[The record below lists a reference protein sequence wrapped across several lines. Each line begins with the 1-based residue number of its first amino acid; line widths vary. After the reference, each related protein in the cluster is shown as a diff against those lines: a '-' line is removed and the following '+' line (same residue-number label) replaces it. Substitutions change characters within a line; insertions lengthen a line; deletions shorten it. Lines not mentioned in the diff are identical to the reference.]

1 MTLKSYSR
9 STDGFVHRCGI
20 CWKRILIW
28 SALTLF
34 QPKPYQECT
43 CRTAQVYRKRECNFL
58 QEKMLR
64 IIIVDKQLRMLRPN
78 ESFPTFSYYQLL
90 CMLSK
95 AVITNL
101 CSLKNNDFL
110 SVYDKDVS
118 KSKGGLLNTF
128 SSDASN
134 LCSEI
139 DQSQQNTKVLHTTE
153 VTAALIGNILM
164 EAYAYYGPWSNIQI
178 LLFTDGGSS
187 HFTLSSFTWP
197 ENFPESLYSTVSI
210 LFISL
215 SDKKLSND
223 LLEVYNKFHLKS
235 AILEGSKYI
244 SNPKEYTVQGYVD
257 NLAEHVVN
265 KCHEMYPDSQNV
277 VINCGRLQSSATLIS
292 SPGIHFTTESDNM
305 IIDSLYMEIFGFLN
319 LSDLNNPPVNGRFIV
334 VSKQQSTVDE
344 PDFLCLLLEALKTTK
359 SAAVCNIYVIMTN
372 ITQESDPSYSSERHN
387 HKYHHHHHQSQ
398 HRSENQKQEH
408 IKNSLNRTF
417 WTHGYLHHIDLKKS
431 ILVLSVFEKDCT
443 GLPWLGQFSHLAP
456 VTDFAGS
463 QLYDDVN
470 GTSPFPVRT
479 PDYLSYKTDST
490 RYVSWS
496 SQSAML
502 MDINK
507 VFRLSRRLPD
517 KSALLYKE
525 LNRLRSAATL
535 YGCPDLLLK
544 IHSMIMSM
552 HESSITQHSNINND
566 HIKALQDCLN
576 HVSRL
581 LLQQEVDSHG
591 DNEADGDAS
600 NKRMI
605 TVSSSDKS

>member
-1 MTLKSYSR
+1 
-9 STDGFVHRCGI
+9 
-20 CWKRILIW
+20 
-28 SALTLF
+28 
-34 QPKPYQECT
+34 
-43 CRTAQVYRKRECNFL
+43 
-58 QEKMLR
+58 MLR

-128 SSDASN
+128 SSDAYN

-139 DQSQQNTKVLHTTE
+139 DQSQQNTKVLYTTK

-164 EAYAYYGPWSNIQI
+164 EAHAYYGPWSNIQI

-197 ENFPESLYSTVSI
+197 EHFPERLYSTVSI

-235 AILEGSKYI
+235 AILEGSTYI
-244 SNPKEYTVQGYVD
+244 SNPKDYTVQGYVD
-257 NLAEHVVN
+257 NLAGHVVN
-265 KCHEMYPDSQNV
+265 RCYEMYPNSQNA
-277 VINCGRLQSSATLIS
+277 VINCGRLQSSATLIA
-292 SPGIHFTTESDNM
+292 SPGIYFTTTGSHN
-305 IIDSLYMEIFGFLN
+305 IITDSLYVEIFGFLN

-334 VSKQQSTVDE
+334 VSKQQSTDSVYE

-359 SAAVCNIYVIMTN
+359 SAAMCNIYVIMTSNKSTVDSPKLN
-372 ITQESDPSYSSERHN
+372 ITQKSDPNYSSERHS
-387 HKYHHHHHQSQ
+387 HKYRHQHQSQ
-398 HRSENQKQEH
+398 HRSESPKQEH
-408 IKNSLNRTF
+408 IKNSLNHTL
-417 WTHGYLHHIDLKKS
+417 WTHGYLHHIDLKKP

-470 GTSPFPVRT
+470 DTSPFPVRT

-496 SQSAML
+496 SQSVML

-552 HESSITQHSNINND
+552 HESTITQHNNSNND
-566 HIKALQDCLN
+566 HIKTLQDCLN

-581 LLQQEVDSHG
+581 LLQQEVDNHG
-591 DNEADGDAS
+591 DNEDGDAL

-605 TVSSSDKS
+605 TVFSSDKS